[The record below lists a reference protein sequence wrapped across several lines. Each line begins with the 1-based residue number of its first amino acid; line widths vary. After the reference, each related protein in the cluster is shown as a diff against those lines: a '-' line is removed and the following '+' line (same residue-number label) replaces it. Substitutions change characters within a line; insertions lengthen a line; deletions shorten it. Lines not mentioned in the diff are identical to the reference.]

1 MSCFWDALIKK
12 INYHDHKYYFKL
24 NKINPY
30 NFAVV
35 LKKKNKSVNTVIV
48 NNIKINLN
56 QQKENFEHIKNYDL
70 NTINDGYLC
79 STFDPFLILISDLL
93 SITINNTFNNSL
105 IIYKP
110 IGYTR
115 YTINIENDLGHMK

>member
-12 INYHDHKYYFKL
+12 INYHDHKLYFKL

-30 NFAVV
+30 NFASV
-35 LKKKNKSVNTVIV
+35 LKKKNKFVNTVIV

-56 QQKENFEHIKNYDL
+56 QQKENFEHIKIYDL

-93 SITINNTFNNSL
+93 SITINNKFNNSL

-115 YTINIENDLGHMK
+115 YTIYIENDLGHMK